1 MGIRHLASV
10 SVSNNSLVLAKAK
23 FNCALEISEDILNLR
38 PMAFCWSCA
47 MSELVKLQA

>member
-10 SVSNNSLVLAKAK
+10 SITNNSVALAKAK
-23 FNCALEISEDILNLR
+23 INCAMEIYEDILNSR

-47 MSELVKLQA
+47 MS